1 MADPYMTVCLVTPGG
16 VVVKPF
22 ADGHLTMR
30 SCLGYLQAEDA
41 VLAEMRQA
49 QQGPCEPVPWASGA
63 ARDEATASI
72 RDRGDLDEG
81 TRADLL
87 EWVAATPFYEDA

>member
-1 MADPYMTVCLVTPGG
+1 MTDPYMTVCLVTPGG

-22 ADGHLTMR
+22 ADGTHLTMR

-41 VLAEMRQA
+41 VLAEMRA
-49 QQGPCEPVPWASGA
+49 GHDPVPWASEA
-63 ARDEATASI
+63 ARYEAMASI
-72 RDRGDLDEG
+72 RERGDLDEG

-87 EWVAATPFYEDA
+87 AWVGGTPYYADD